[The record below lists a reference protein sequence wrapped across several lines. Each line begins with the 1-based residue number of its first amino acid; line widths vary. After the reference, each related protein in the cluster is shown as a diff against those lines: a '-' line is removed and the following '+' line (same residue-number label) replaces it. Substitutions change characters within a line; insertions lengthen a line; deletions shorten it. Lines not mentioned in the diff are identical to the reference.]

1 MDVVPANGA
10 IAAAECVP
18 SRTVMPSTTTGEPG
32 ENVPVEAPI
41 VRPAASASHA
51 EAVVVNWKTT
61 SWVVVATADTV
72 PSETCPVVRPPE
84 QPPRMQKGSDCV
96 ADERAANPAGH
107 HLEGSKRVYL
117 IAER

>member
-18 SRTVMPSTTTGEPG
+18 SRTVTPSTTTVEPG
-32 ENVPVEAPI
+32 ENAPVEAPI

-61 SWVVVATADTV
+61 SWVVFATADTV
-72 PSETCPVVRPPE
+72 PSETCPRSEEHTSELQSRENLVCRLLLE
-84 QPPRMQKGSDCV
+84 KKKKKLRT
-96 ADERAANPAGH
+96 AAA
-107 HLEGSKRVYL
+107 
-117 IAER
+117 